1 MSRRHGKRG
10 FTLVELLVV
19 IAIIGI
25 LVALLLPAIN
35 AARQAAM
42 RNACINN
49 MRQAGLALHN
59 YHDVYKKFPTVSPYE
74 DITIHQP
81 GARGAAPA
89 AGATSPRAEYSWIV
103 RILPYIEE
111 GPLYNQISS
120 VSNKF
125 RNNTGSAAANG
136 AFDPNM
142 RITGGLHFSQV
153 SIATLLCP
161 SFAGEPYS
169 DAQNNT
175 TQYASVT
182 PTTDPTTG
190 KPVGVALTNYVTIT
204 TTHDEMLIPNN
215 TTNPPSAPNGTIVGG
230 KARTMATMR
239 DGTAKTIVI
248 TESKEQ
254 SNSSWYDCSGTWVV
268 GILPAD
274 STASNP
280 NPAVIPMTVT
290 PTTRTALNFGPP
302 PGGTTPLYG
311 APGGKAAGARKWGPS
326 SDHGGDV
333 IIHCFGD
340 NAVRPITADISPNVY
355 IWLITPNGG
364 EPLPD
369 PSALTL

>member
-1 MSRRHGKRG
+1 MSHQARKRG

-42 RNACINN
+42 RNSCINN
-49 MRQAGLALHN
+49 MRQCGLALHN
-59 YHDVYKKFPTVSPYE
+59 YHDVYKKFPTISPLD
-74 DITIHQP
+74 DITKHVIGKP
-81 GARGAAPA
+81 GPS
-89 AGATSPRAEYSWIV
+89 TDLTRAEYSWIV

-111 GPLYNQISS
+111 GSLYNQISS
-120 VSNKF
+120 ISNKF
-125 RNNTGSAAANG
+125 RNNAAPAANG

-142 RITGGLHFSQV
+142 RITGGLHFSEI

-161 SFAGEPYS
+161 SFSGEPYS
-169 DAQNNT
+169 DARAPAT
-175 TQYASVT
+175 AYASIN
-182 PTTDPTTG
+182 PKTDPVTG

-204 TTHDEMLIPNN
+204 ATNKEFLIPN
-215 TTNPPSAPNGTIVGG
+215 PSASPPTSPNGTIVGG

-239 DGTAKTIVI
+239 DGTSKTIVI

-254 SNSSWYDCSGTWVV
+254 TNSAWYDCSGTWVV
-268 GILPAD
+268 GLLPVD
-274 STASNP
+274 TTGSNP
-280 NPAVIPMTVT
+280 NPNGNPMTVT
-290 PTTRTALNFGPP
+290 TTTRTALNFGPP
-302 PGGTTPLYG
+302 PGASTPLYG
-311 APGGKAAGARKWGPS
+311 QGLPPAGARYWGPS

-340 NAVRPITADISPNVY
+340 NAVRPLTADISPNVY

-369 PSALTL
+369 PSAISQ